1 MKIWTQMAQ
10 YGLNARYCMCHH
22 QLMAFGSYKVTPSD
36 IATALNERKSVYQ
49 GGAMF
54 LHFARG
60 LKQGVG
66 AGFPP
71 AITQTHQYMPQAL
84 RVLRLADGFDHMA

>member
-1 MKIWTQMAQ
+1 MDSTGPIWVKRTILHVSSSVN
-10 YGLNARYCMCHH
+10 GIW
-22 QLMAFGSYKVTPSD
+22 QL
-36 IATALNERKSVYQ
+36 Q
-49 GGAMF
+49 GNTNKKYSGDTMF